1 METYKMY
8 AKKAKKNAA
17 KSIAPVFFFPTGNFF
32 FGFPPPPIF
41 FRFPTRKYN
50 FFPTT
55 SANWW
60 EMVGKRIFWWEKVVV
75 PRGYIQNFP
84 PIFPPFPSG
93 KKKHWNWLLNGPAR
107 ITSPGMYSK
116 YRFEPVVI
124 RSVYIYTWIGLIIQ
138 LYRVISQLHILVR
151 VALRL

>member
-1 METYKMY
+1 MR
-8 AKKAKKNAA
+8 
-17 KSIAPVFFFPTGNFF
+17 SVFFSHRGIFFSVSHHLQFF
-32 FGFPPPPIF
+32 FGFPLENII
-41 FRFPTRKYN
+41 

-93 KKKHWNWLLNGPAR
+93 KKKHCGKKSKQAKEAMKVGRPLLSDRDVDAMS
-107 ITSPGMYSK
+107 T
-116 YRFEPVVI
+116 
-124 RSVYIYTWIGLIIQ
+124 
-138 LYRVISQLHILVR
+138 
-151 VALRL
+151 